1 MFASRIVTCLNSLW
15 SRAKIVFLL
24 FLRLLLSRK
33 RGKHLLPETKCL
45 PLFSALKRLP
55 EINHRRRVCLVRACA
70 PLPHLRISL
79 CVLEYFL
86 FEPLVPLAFC
96 CGSDKHCSCHFV
108 CLYCVSVLSPCG
120 EEVIVRH
127 LYGCVTAGQMDMWA
141 MWTEDISG
149 EKGPETFK

>member
-1 MFASRIVTCLNSLW
+1 MISRPEERDTHNVCFPNCNLFEFFMKQSRDCFPLVPSFTSFQEERETFAPRNKVSPAVQC
-15 SRAKIVFLL
+15 
-24 FLRLLLSRK
+24 
-33 RGKHLLPETKCL
+33 PQ
-45 PLFSALKRLP
+45 RLP

-108 CLYCVSVLSPCG
+108 CLYCISVLSPCG

-127 LYGCVTAGQMDMWA
+127 LYGCVTAGQMDM
-141 MWTEDISG
+141 
-149 EKGPETFK
+149 